1 MRTGIP
7 LLQNVRVASP
17 CRASWEEMTPIDQ
30 DRVRF
35 CDGCRKRVYNLSAL
49 CQAEAEGLLRAHE
62 GHLCVRYYR
71 RHDGT
76 ILTTDCPVGL
86 RAARQLVLTRTRVS
100 AGLCMM
106 LCLAFAAYNASMQT
120 MGKPVSS
127 VQVTPI
133 SAPPEVVPTLGTTT
147 PPVDLHPLMGLVAV
161 KPAPETNAELGDVI
175 SPAGNEMGVEARRVV
190 EARTGRYIR
199 PALPPAIQGETVLG
213 KPYAP
218 PPSRKSSEP

>member
-1 MRTGIP
+1 MRSEIP

-17 CRASWEEMTPIDQ
+17 CRASWDEMTPIDQ

-35 CDGCRKRVYNLSAL
+35 CSGCQKRVYNLSAL

-100 AGLCMM
+100 IGLCLM
-106 LCLAFAAYNASMQT
+106 LCAAFAA
-120 MGKPVSS
+120 
-127 VQVTPI
+127 
-133 SAPPEVVPTLGTTT
+133 
-147 PPVDLHPLMGLVAV
+147 
-161 KPAPETNAELGDVI
+161 
-175 SPAGNEMGVEARRVV
+175 
-190 EARTGRYIR
+190 
-199 PALPPAIQGETVLG
+199 
-213 KPYAP
+213 
-218 PPSRKSSEP
+218 